1 RQGWDH
7 NGTHAPGKAQREG
20 HAANRNRGPP
30 PLSAPII
37 LVKLRVEIAVLGNS
51 PCEIAVLSSKNGD
64 FTRGIADFGYFT
76 P

>member
-1 RQGWDH
+1 MSRVQ
-7 NGTHAPGKAQREG
+7 TQSRPTAIAAP
-20 HAANRNRGPP
+20 PY
-30 PLSAPII
+30 APII

-64 FTRGIADFGYFT
+64 FARGIADFGYFT

>member
-1 RQGWDH
+1 M
-7 NGTHAPGKAQREG
+7 KAF
-20 HAANRNRGPP
+20 NRNRVQPQSL